1 LNDLVFI
8 YGPPAVGKY
17 TIAKALSGQLNWPLF
32 HNHIAIDC
40 VEHLI
45 PWGEPGFHEA
55 CADIRIA
62 LASHALQH
70 GVSMVSTFVYAKG
83 FDADDAFVARLQ
95 STAKQAG
102 ARFCAVRLICAV
114 SALRARCVAPHR
126 ATMKKIATPEKLDAV
141 LTKFD
146 CHSAIADTDSLA
158 VDTDAS
164 SVEQSVQMIREHF
177 AL

>member
-1 LNDLVFI
+1 
-8 YGPPAVGKY
+8 
-17 TIAKALSGQLNWPLF
+17 
-32 HNHIAIDC
+32 
-40 VEHLI
+40 
-45 PWGEPGFHEA
+45 
-55 CADIRIA
+55 
-62 LASHALQH
+62 
-70 GVSMVSTFVYAKG
+70 
-83 FDADDAFVARLQ
+83 
-95 STAKQAG
+95 
-102 ARFCAVRLICAV
+102 VRLICAV